1 MKSKF
6 LGILL
11 FLIFLTPGSLLAQG
25 LFQSFGLPRTVAAT
39 GQTEVLGGIIVS
51 MTQGPVAADTLVI
64 DVSPLQITNAHA
76 ADISVT
82 TVGLTVGATTIDTT
96 NNLVQIPVTSS
107 SGSTASMTINGIRVA
122 IAGTNTTSLNAKLS
136 WLNGQNFF
144 TGASSVRVI
153 SAVQS
158 ALVTQPIMDPFVIY
172 AGQLVRSTSTIHVA
186 EGFAT
191 AFSNSAQYGQ
201 TGPTQVRIRVT
212 DFPDGIQMVF
222 PASVTA
228 NESAAALTTV
238 GGNATGLTSAFGNN
252 IVTYNFNKIAESD
265 NLTESFDIKFSVN
278 IIGAI
283 SDTPLQPTIEV
294 TLAPIGGATP
304 NATFPATDIPRYAED
319 EQLVQAGTSR
329 TITKILYWTGIDGS
343 FQNQVHITNASGLF
357 ANLTIDAVDST
368 GKAVTG
374 AGITNPAKLSLTA
387 NQSIIRSVS
396 DLFGNA
402 AGVASIRIQ
411 STNPDLLAVAVVT
424 GNGVNEAAPFMTRAV
439 TGAAVPVVNAT
450 AKLQLMNP
458 GSAPVNGTITIHSP
472 QGALMGSTQ
481 VNIAPLASTTVSLTA
496 LSNGQS
502 GYATLA
508 FSDAVIA
515 FESFGSSNLMA
526 VTPPAEQGGLFIPF
540 VAGGNGF
547 QTDANVVNTSDQTIT
562 LQAQL
567 FTASGSQ
574 SGSTQTITLA
584 PGQQLAS
591 SLQSVFSVPQL
602 PDTGYVRIYVQQL
615 SKGFFKYYPTI
626 TGFAQIRSSQG
637 GSTAI
642 PLSTYQL
649 ADAFVLGDGVGSGS
663 FEGVSMVNPTAAPVS
678 VTVQALNLDGSV
690 AGTATLTLNAGQAVS
705 QLTSQLFTSGIPPQ
719 TVIRVTA
726 SAPIAVTAII
736 GSTGLDQFR
745 ALPVLR

>member
-6 LGILL
+6 LGIVL
-11 FLIFLTPGSLLAQG
+11 FLVFLTPGSLLAQG
-25 LFQSFGLPRTVAAT
+25 LFQSFGISRTVAAT
-39 GQTEVLGGIIVS
+39 GQTEILGGIIVS
-51 MTQGPVAADTLVI
+51 MTQGQVKSDTLVI
-64 DVSPLQITNAHA
+64 DVSPLQITNASA

-136 WLNGQNFF
+136 WLNGTNFF
-144 TGASSVRVI
+144 TGSSSPQVI
-153 SAVQS
+153 TAVQS
-158 ALVTQPIMDPFVIY
+158 PLVTQPIMDPFVIY
-172 AGQLVRSTSTIHVA
+172 NGQVVRSTSTIHVA
-186 EGFAT
+186 EGYAT
-191 AFSNSAQYGQ
+191 AFSNSALYGQ

-212 DFPDGIQMVF
+212 DFPEGIQMLF

-228 NESAAALTTV
+228 NESGATLTTV
-238 GGNATGLTSAFGNN
+238 GGGTRGLTSAQGNN
-252 IVTYNFNKIAESD
+252 IVTYNFNNVAESD
-265 NLTESFDIKFSVN
+265 NLTESFDIKFSVST
-278 IIGAI
+278 IGDI
-283 SDTPLQPTIEV
+283 SDLQPTIEV
-294 TLAPIGGATP
+294 AIVPIGTATP
-304 NATFPATDIPRYAED
+304 NSTFPATDIPRYAED
-319 EQLVQAGTSR
+319 ENLVQAGTSR
-329 TITKILYWTGIDGS
+329 TITKVLYWTGIDAS
-343 FQNQVHITNASGLF
+343 LQNQVHITNASGRGT
-357 ANLTIDAVDST
+357 NLTIDAFDST

-374 AGITNPAKLSLTA
+374 NGVTNPAKLSLSA
-387 NQSIIRSVS
+387 NQSLVRSVS
-396 DLFGNA
+396 DLFGTA

-411 STNPDLLAVAVVT
+411 STNPDLLAAAVAT
-424 GNGVNEAAPFMTRAV
+424 GNGVNEAAPFIARAV
-439 TGAAVPVVNAT
+439 AGAAVPVVNAA

-458 GSAPVNGTITIHSP
+458 GSAAVNGTIAIRSP
-472 QGALMGSTQ
+472 QGALVESTQ
-481 VNIAPLASTTVSLTA
+481 VSIAPLASTTVSLAA

-515 FESFGSSNLMA
+515 FESFSPSNLMA

-562 LQAQL
+562 LQAKL

-574 SGSTQTITLA
+574 AGSTQSITLA

-591 SLQSVFSVPQL
+591 SLQSVFSLQQVP
-602 PDTGYVRIYVQQL
+602 DAGYVQINVPQL
-615 SKGFFKYYPTI
+615 SKGFFPYYPTV
-626 TGFAQIRSSQG
+626 TGLAQIRSQQG
-637 GSTAI
+637 GSTVI

-649 ADAFVLGDGVGSGS
+649 ADAFVLGDGVGAGS
-663 FEGVSMVNPTAAPVS
+663 FEGVAMVNPTAGPVS
-678 VTVQALNLDGSV
+678 VTLQALNLDGSV
-690 AGTATLTLNAGQAVS
+690 AGTASLTLNAGQVVS
-705 QLTSQLFTSGIPPQ
+705 QLTSQLFTGGLPAQ
-719 TVIRVTA
+719 TVLRVTS